1 MNITM
6 NAVSVAYDTSIA
18 SSQAGP
24 TSHADADLPQ
34 LQVMLRECVSEATK
48 DAATIFHR
56 EDGMP
61 RYVKDEVA
69 SQANGMLTEPL
80 VELPEPCDPK
90 PLQNTEGLR
99 EAFRELSGELTRSLV
114 EAVRAEL
121 KNGDGEAA
129 EGSGGSWMLA
139 IARAMGKVLGEKASR
154 MVELSEKIQGLS
166 SGSGTGDASK
176 MAAAAETQ
184 RLNTE
189 FQATGQ
195 EFNLLQ
201 TTFSTAIKTLGEG
214 MASVAR
220 RN

>member
-1 MNITM
+1 
-6 NAVSVAYDTSIA
+6 
-18 SSQAGP
+18 
-24 TSHADADLPQ
+24 
-34 LQVMLRECVSEATK
+34 
-48 DAATIFHR
+48 
-56 EDGMP
+56 
-61 RYVKDEVA
+61 VKDQIA
-69 SQANGMLTEPL
+69 TQANEMVAEPL
-80 VELPEPCDPK
+80 VERPEPCDPK
-90 PLQNTEGLR
+90 PTEGLR
-99 EAFRELSGELTRSLV
+99 EAFRELAGELTKSLV

-121 KNGDGEAA
+121 KKGDGEAA

-166 SGSGTGDASK
+166 SSSGTGDASK
-176 MAAAAETQ
+176 MQAAAETQ
-184 RLNTE
+184 RLNSE